1 MHIGFIG
8 TGNMGTILIESFIK
22 SGVLSPSSIFAT
34 NRTMEKLN
42 RLKAKYPG
50 LKTGTCRDVARE
62 ANVLFLCV
70 KPKDYRGVIDYI
82 RQDLTHEKL
91 IISITSPVG
100 PELLDRILPANKTA
114 RIIPSITNS
123 VLQGVTLLSFGSRLS
138 SDDKKYLMSLM
149 SSISTPIEI
158 DESVTR
164 ISSDMVSC
172 GPAFF
177 SFLMQR
183 YIDSAVEE
191 TSICEDE
198 ATRMMTSMIIGL
210 GRLLEEGGFTLSE
223 LQAKVCVPGGV
234 TGIGLNVI
242 DKETDT
248 VFLNTI
254 RATQEKFQQD
264 LLEVEESFQ
273 DQKNPYH

>member
-22 SGVLSPSSIFAT
+22 SGVLSPSNIIAT
-34 NRTMEKLN
+34 NRTREKLN
-42 RLKAKYPG
+42 RLKAKFPE

-70 KPKDYRGVIDYI
+70 KPRDYRGVIDHI
-82 RQDLTHEKL
+82 RQDLTNDKL

-100 PELLDRILPANKTA
+100 PELLDRILPSHKTA
-114 RIIPSITNS
+114 RIIPSITNA
-123 VLQGVTLLSFGSRLS
+123 VQQGVTLLTFGSRLS
-138 SDDKKYLMSLM
+138 LEDKKYLRGLM
-149 SSISTPIEI
+149 SSISTPLEI
-158 DESVTR
+158 DEPITR

-183 YIDSAVEE
+183 FIDSAIEE
-191 TSICEDE
+191 TPISEED
-198 ATRMMTSMIIGL
+198 ATKMMTSMIIGL
-210 GRLLEEGGFTLSE
+210 GRLLDEGGFTLSE
-223 LQAKVCVPGGV
+223 LQAKVCVPGGI

-264 LLEVEESFQ
+264 ILEVEESFQ